1 MKKHFQ
7 LTKPTG
13 LLSVIAVD
21 LIYLSLSETIN
32 SRFDGIEEGLSAAE
46 KKKAHITAGPQ
57 RHKTRIIQ
65 KLKDF
70 RLNFYRFARVAT
82 RS

>member
-7 LTKPTG
+7 PKKPTG

-70 RLNFYRFARVAT
+70 RLNFYRFGQAE
-82 RS
+82 SQN

>member
-7 LTKPTG
+7 PTKPTG

-46 KKKAHITAGPQ
+46 KKEGPHHCRPSTSQ
-57 RHKTRIIQ
+57 DENHSEIERFSAE
-65 KLKDF
+65 LLPF
-70 RLNFYRFARVAT
+70 RPG
-82 RS
+82 